1 MAKGNVAK
9 ENLIKRFAEAV
20 GEDYAGTDETGKKY
34 YFWSTEGG
42 ERLQVC
48 LTLTVPKTPVN
59 ASRASDVINFSDSDD
74 APPFE
79 MPMQEDEKATID
91 RLIKELDL

>member
-9 ENLIKRFAEAV
+9 ENLIKRFAAAV
-20 GEDYAGTDETGKKY
+20 GEDYVGVDESGKKY

-42 ERLQVC
+42 ERVQVC
-48 LTLTVPKTPVN
+48 IQLTVPKTPFA
-59 ASRASDVINFSDSDD
+59 ASANSNVINFGEDGDT
-74 APPFE
+74 PPFD

-91 RLIKELDL
+91 RLMKELNL